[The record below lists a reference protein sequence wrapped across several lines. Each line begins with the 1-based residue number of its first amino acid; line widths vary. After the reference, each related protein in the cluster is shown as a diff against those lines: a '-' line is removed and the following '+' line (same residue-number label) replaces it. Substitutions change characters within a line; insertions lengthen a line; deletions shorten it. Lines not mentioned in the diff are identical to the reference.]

1 MPIQNLFP
9 TPIYFDRIDA
19 ELHHR
24 LKADVYKYIKENDD
38 LFNTNQWK
46 CNTRTNIFC
55 EVERKFYP
63 DYLQDLILH
72 HTSQYLVDGEFTTTK
87 FSVDDCWMTI
97 GTNGC
102 YQEMHDHL
110 GAGQPSNGFSAVL
123 YVDLENDKGG
133 EFVIDSPINTLVKL
147 LPNNTN
153 QELAPQLHIQP
164 KEGLLISFPSWLMHG
179 TLEYTST
186 EVPRIS
192 ISWNINIK

>member
-97 GTNGC
+97 
-102 YQEMHDHL
+102 
-110 GAGQPSNGFSAVL
+110 
-123 YVDLENDKGG
+123 
-133 EFVIDSPINTLVKL
+133 
-147 LPNNTN
+147 
-153 QELAPQLHIQP
+153 
-164 KEGLLISFPSWLMHG
+164 
-179 TLEYTST
+179 
-186 EVPRIS
+186 RIFE
-192 ISWNINIK
+192 